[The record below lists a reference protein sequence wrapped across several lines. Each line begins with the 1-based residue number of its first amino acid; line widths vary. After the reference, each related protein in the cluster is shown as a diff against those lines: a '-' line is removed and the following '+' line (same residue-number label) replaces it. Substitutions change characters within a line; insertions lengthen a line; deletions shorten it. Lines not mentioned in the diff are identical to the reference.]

1 MKSKQLYFVLL
12 TTAVLLALGLG
23 GVAYGS
29 NKVLSAKAR
38 QLGDI
43 KARNQAIEQ
52 VQASLSKSKTDL
64 TKYKTLNEI
73 AAAVVPQDKDQTQ
86 TVREIVKI
94 ATDSGIPS
102 LSSVT
107 FPASTLGAVGK
118 TGSALTQA
126 TPVPGITGVY
136 TIPITVTL
144 GSDSAV
150 PYSKLIAFLKGLEQN
165 RRTSQVTNLVLQPSD
180 KNPDLISFTIT
191 INEYIKP

>member
-12 TTAVLLALGLG
+12 SGAVLLALGLG
-23 GVAYGS
+23 GVAYGA
-29 NKVLSAKAR
+29 NKVLSAKAQ
-38 QLGDI
+38 QLSDI

-52 VQASLSKSKTDL
+52 VQSSLSKSKTDL

-94 ATDSGIPS
+94 ATESGIPT

-118 TGSALTQA
+118 TGSTLTQA
-126 TPVPGITGVY
+126 TPVPGISGVY

-150 PYSKLIAFLKGLEQN
+150 SYSKLIAFLKGLEQN

-180 KNPDLISFTIT
+180 KDPDLISFTIT
-191 INEYIKP
+191 INEYVKP